1 MTNRLGTALAVSVAV
16 GVAAG
21 LSPFHEALSSFH
33 APIHHPHGRAFG
45 IIRPQPPVS
54 VIGPQGFRPETLKMV
69 SGTIGWAWSLHHLW
83 WTQDGGRQWVNVTPS
98 GLPKSGLYG
107 VFSVG
112 GLVVGGLSGN
122 RAWVG
127 AEDEGS
133 ASDPGPNYPIWY
145 TNTHGRTWHRV
156 PVPDSHV
163 MGRIIFLTPR
173 VGWLSAE
180 MAGAAGSETMVIEA
194 THNGGRTWYTLPSSI
209 TPAMVESG
217 RLPPVRA
224 HAIPFFG
231 DKAMTWSTPATGWIT
246 GTQGGKPLLLR
257 SNDGGRRWFP
267 RPISHRAGQHLSFIS
282 SPEFFGG
289 HDGVMAVTVTTS
301 GAQAVYRTRDGGRK
315 WIEGSTLPA
324 SIQQV
329 DFGSYRDGLALGTTS
344 NAHGVITTAVLYR
357 TPDSGRRWFRLNPSG
372 LPLRQNVSLDMISGQ
387 VGFALTSDPAAPLWK
402 TTTGGT
408 SWEPVPVLR

>member
-1 MTNRLGTALAVSVAV
+1 
-16 GVAAG
+16 
-21 LSPFHEALSSFH
+21 
-33 APIHHPHGRAFG
+33 
-45 IIRPQPPVS
+45 
-54 VIGPQGFRPETLKMV
+54 
-69 SGTIGWAWSLHHLW
+69 
-83 WTQDGGRQWVNVTPS
+83 
-98 GLPKSGLYG
+98 
-107 VFSVG
+107 
-112 GLVVGGLSGN
+112 
-122 RAWVG
+122 
-127 AEDEGS
+127 
-133 ASDPGPNYPIWY
+133 
-145 TNTHGRTWHRV
+145 
-156 PVPDSHV
+156 

-282 SPEFFGG
+282 SPRFFGA

-301 GAQAVYRTRDGGRK
+301 GAQAVYRTRDGGRQ

-408 SWEPVPVLR
+408 SWEPVPVRR